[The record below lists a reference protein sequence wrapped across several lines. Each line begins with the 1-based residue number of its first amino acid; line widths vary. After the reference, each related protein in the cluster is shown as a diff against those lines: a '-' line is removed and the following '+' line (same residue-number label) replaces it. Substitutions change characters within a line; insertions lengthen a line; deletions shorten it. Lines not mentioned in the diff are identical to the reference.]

1 MVKKTY
7 STHINAVGISI
18 EVRYGGVSGD
28 YMSLTDMAGYR
39 QSDHASYVIQNWMR
53 NRMTVRFLGLWEQ
66 LHNPN
71 FNYLEFEAIEQAAGV
86 NSFVLTPKQWV
97 ERTNAIGIITKAGR
111 YAQTMAHQDIAM
123 EFASWL
129 SPEFKLYVYKDYQR
143 LKTDENSRLSLG
155 WNLNRELSKINYR
168 IHTDAIK
175 QNIIPE
181 DISRSA
187 ESFIYANEADVL
199 NVALFGQTAKMWREA
214 NPEAQGNMRD
224 EASLSQLIV
233 LVNLESMN
241 AELIK
246 QGLSRTE
253 RAIRLNQ
260 MAISQLQ
267 LLDSENLAK
276 RLGTLGAEDL
286 PQLPE

>member
-18 EVRYGGVSGD
+18 EVRYGGISGD
-28 YMSLTDMAGYR
+28 YISLTDMAGYR
-39 QSDHASYVIQNWMR
+39 QADHASYVIQNWMR

-86 NSFVLTPKQWV
+86 NSFVLTPKQWI

-111 YAQTMAHQDIAM
+111 YAQTLAHQDIAM

-155 WNLNRELSKINYR
+155 WNR
-168 IHTDAIK
+168 
-175 QNIIPE
+175 
-181 DISRSA
+181 RSS
-187 ESFIYANEADVL
+187 ESNL
-199 NVALFGQTAKMWREA
+199 ML
-214 NPEAQGNMRD
+214 
-224 EASLSQLIV
+224 AS
-233 LVNLESMN
+233 
-241 AELIK
+241 
-246 QGLSRTE
+246 
-253 RAIRLNQ
+253 
-260 MAISQLQ
+260 
-267 LLDSENLAK
+267 
-276 RLGTLGAEDL
+276 
-286 PQLPE
+286 

>member
-111 YAQTMAHQDIAM
+111 YAQTLAHQDIAM

-246 QGLSRTE
+246 QGLSRAE

-276 RLGTLGAEDL
+276 RLGTLGVEDL